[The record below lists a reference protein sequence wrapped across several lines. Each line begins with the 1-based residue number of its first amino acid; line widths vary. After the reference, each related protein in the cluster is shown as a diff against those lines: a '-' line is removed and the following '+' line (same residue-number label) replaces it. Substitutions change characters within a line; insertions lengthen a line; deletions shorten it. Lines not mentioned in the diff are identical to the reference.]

1 MRSTERSAWG
11 RANAL
16 GLSTMPTP
24 APLMD
29 TAGTWGRG
37 VTERVNDD
45 WNPAA
50 GMGAEGGGERQVRD
64 LTERQQIWQRE

>member
-1 MRSTERSAWG
+1 
-11 RANAL
+11 
-16 GLSTMPTP
+16 MPTP